1 LGTVLGARILGEIDD
16 DRTRFTDAKALK
28 AFAGTAPVTRAS
40 GLKHSVSMRVVR
52 NRRLCHAGYLWA
64 LPLLVHSPAAR
75 AHYDRR
81 RQRADTYPAA
91 ARHLANRFFGILYHC
106 LHKRINY
113 DEAKAFPPDIKI
125 AS

>member
-1 LGTVLGARILGEIDD
+1 
-16 DRTRFTDAKALK
+16 
-28 AFAGTAPVTRAS
+28 
-40 GLKHSVSMRVVR
+40 MRVVR

-64 LPLLVHSPAAR
+64 LPLLVHLPGTR

-81 RQRADTYPAA
+81 RQRGDTYPAA

-106 LHKRINY
+106 LQQRISY

-125 AS
+125 AT